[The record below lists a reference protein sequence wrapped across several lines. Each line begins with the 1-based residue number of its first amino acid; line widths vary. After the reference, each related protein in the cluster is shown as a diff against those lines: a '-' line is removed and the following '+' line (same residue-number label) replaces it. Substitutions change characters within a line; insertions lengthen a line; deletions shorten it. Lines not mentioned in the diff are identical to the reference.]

1 MPSRPTF
8 TKLAGAFILILVI
21 GWGIWYKTRSPIF
34 LDDSSPAENQSS
46 VDSKKTAEAAGL
58 QVQEADLSVAKSADS
73 PKLKLLKEILLTK
86 NDNDPR
92 LDSEFTSLSPE
103 LKQELKQLY
112 HDLPKESLNQRG
124 TVLFVLAKDLSR
136 TQDLEIFGVALTE
149 EACLSF
155 ANCSQS
161 PNESPDDHL
170 DSVNEVSLLYPQMVA
185 LNRLENLIHK
195 ADFFSHTDDYIREV
209 REILQKATLSKEP
222 RIQQKA
228 ENLLEIVLRRKK

>member
-8 TKLAGAFILILVI
+8 TKLAGAVILVLII
-21 GWGIWYKTRSPIF
+21 GWGIWYQARAPIS
-34 LDDSSPAENQSS
+34 LRDSSPTENQVSAEVEKIEAKGTGLFS
-46 VDSKKTAEAAGL
+46 VSQTASGKAA
-58 QVQEADLSVAKSADS
+58 ES
-73 PKLKLLKEILLTK
+73 PKLKLLQEILLTK

-92 LDSEFTSLSPE
+92 LDSQFTSLSPE
-103 LKQELKQLY
+103 FKQELRQFY
-112 HDLPKESLNQRG
+112 QELPKESLNQRG
-124 TVLFVLAKDLSR
+124 TVLFVLAKDLS
-136 TQDLEIFGVALTE
+136 TTEDLQIFGLALKE

-155 ANCSQS
+155 ANCQQP

-209 REILQKATLSKEP
+209 REILQNATLSKEP

-228 ENLLEIVLRRKK
+228 QNLLEIVLRRKK